1 MGLAGK
7 GHLSWVTGEGLGE
20 ELRVGE
26 SALLQVL
33 LCISAREAL
42 ERAGCAWKR
51 PDSSFGKVLIPAL
64 ESPVSFG
71 RQLNHPTPPYTPLQ
85 YLVESSF
92 VFKAEGVAA
101 EGELSLGF
109 EALSGS

>member
-1 MGLAGK
+1 M
-7 GHLSWVTGEGLGE
+7 
-20 ELRVGE
+20 
-26 SALLQVL
+26 LQVL
-33 LCISAREAL
+33 PRISARAAL
-42 ERAGCAWKR
+42 ERASCAWKC
-51 PDSSFGKVLIPAL
+51 PDFSFGSVLILVL

-71 RQLNHPTPPYTPLQ
+71 RQLNHPNPPPHNFK

>member
-1 MGLAGK
+1 METSSFQLWK
-7 GHLSWVTGEGLGE
+7 
-20 ELRVGE
+20 
-26 SALLQVL
+26 
-33 LCISAREAL
+33 AL
-42 ERAGCAWKR
+42 EFLKAAE
-51 PDSSFGKVLIPAL
+51 PSNL
-64 ESPVSFG
+64 
-71 RQLNHPTPPYTPLQ
+71 PPPPPFK